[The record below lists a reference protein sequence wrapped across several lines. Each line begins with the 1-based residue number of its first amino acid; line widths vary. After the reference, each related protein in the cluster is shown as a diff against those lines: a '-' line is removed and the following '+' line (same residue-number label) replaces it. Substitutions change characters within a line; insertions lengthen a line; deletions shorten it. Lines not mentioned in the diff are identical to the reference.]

1 MQGAHFFRYGQR
13 PPAFLGQSD
22 AVFPGNRT
30 APGDDLIEQLI
41 QSCLATPFGAG
52 LFEINHDVGVDV
64 AVAGVAE
71 TGHREAVLSLE
82 ARGEGEEVFQA
93 ATGDNDIL
101 VELGKPGI
109 AQSVRELAPNLPDGF
124 AFVLPEADFD
134 KEGLLGRDE
143 FLELTN
149 LAAHGAFLAIELY
162 DEVGPA
168 APQALAPSAFESG
181 GKRERIGKLQCS
193 RQKASG

>member
-1 MQGAHFFRYGQR
+1 
-13 PPAFLGQSD
+13 
-22 AVFPGNRT
+22 
-30 APGDDLIEQLI
+30 
-41 QSCLATPFGAG
+41 
-52 LFEINHDVGVDV
+52 
-64 AVAGVAE
+64 
-71 TGHREAVLSLE
+71 LE

-149 LAAHGAFLAIELY
+149 LVAHGVFLAIELY

-168 APQALAPSAFESG
+168 APQALAPGALEGG
-181 GKRERIGKLQCS
+181 GKREGVREFQRG
-193 RQKASG
+193 R